1 MSRPWLR
8 RVNTVVILIV
18 LLAVSVAI
26 IWPILHMLSAAFAP
40 GNSIAGLSIVP
51 FADGFTAGHFVY
63 LLTQTNYPRWFL
75 NTLII
80 AVCTCAGTVIVASTG
95 AYVFS
100 RFRFQFKRPML
111 MSMLILEV
119 FPSFV
124 GMIAI
129 YVVLY
134 RFGLLDTLWG
144 LVLVYLAGNLPFTTW
159 LVKSYM
165 DNIPIAL
172 DEAARIDGASNLR
185 VFTTIIL
192 PVSKPIL
199 TFLAVTSFSGPWMDF
214 IFPKMV
220 LRSPENQTLALGLFS
235 FVTDKNNDFTNF
247 AAGSLIVA
255 VPFVIFFLLT
265 QKSLIASLA
274 SGAMKE

>member
-1 MSRPWLR
+1 MGRGWSRR
-8 RVNTVVILIV
+8 INGAVILAILIIV
-18 LLAVSVAI
+18 AAAVV
-26 IWPILHMLSAAFAP
+26 WPILHMLSAAFAP
-40 GNSIAGLSIVP
+40 GNNIAGLSIVP
-51 FADGFTAGHFVY
+51 FADGFTLDHIWH
-63 LLTQTNYPRWFL
+63 LLARTNYPRWFL
-75 NTLII
+75 NTFII
-80 AVCTCAGTVIVASTG
+80 AACTCLGTVVVASTG

-111 MSMLILEV
+111 LAMLVLEV

-144 LVLVYLAGNLPFTTW
+144 LVLVYLAGNLPYTTW

-165 DNIPIAL
+165 DNIPRAL

-199 TFLAVTSFSGPWMDF
+199 TFLAVTSFAGPWMDF

-247 AAGSLIVA
+247 AAGSMLVA
-255 VPFVIFFLLT
+255 VPFVIFFVLT

>member
-1 MSRPWLR
+1 MILA
-8 RVNTVVILIV
+8 ILIMV
-18 LLAVSVAI
+18 TVAVV
-26 IWPILHMLSAAFAP
+26 WPILHMMSAAFAP
-40 GNSIAGLSIVP
+40 GNNIAGLSIVP
-51 FADGFTAGHFVY
+51 FADGFTAAHFEY

-75 NTLII
+75 NTLIV
-80 AVCTCAGTVIVASTG
+80 AVCTSAGTLVVASTG
-95 AYVFS
+95 AYIFS
-100 RFRFQFKRPML
+100 RFQFAFKRQML

-134 RFGLLDTLWG
+134 RFGALDTLWG
-144 LVLVYLAGNLPFTTW
+144 LVLVYMAGNLPFTIW

-165 DNIPIAL
+165 DNIPRAL

-185 VFTTIIL
+185 VFSTIIL
-192 PVSKPIL
+192 PVSRPIL
-199 TFLAVTSFSGPWMDF
+199 TFLAVTSFAAPWMDF

-255 VPFVIFFLLT
+255 VPFVVFFILT
-265 QKSLIASLA
+265 QKSLIASLS